1 MPQPASPRD
10 LAVYRVG
17 QFKIMR
23 PLLALLLCSTL
34 LHPQTPPR
42 PIAGF
47 LPDSA
52 QRELDLEAKF
62 DQTLDRQNFQQWL
75 KRLSAKPHHVGSPGS
90 KATAEFIAAQFK
102 SWGYETSIE
111 TFYPLFPTP
120 KTRLLEMVAPTRF
133 TAKIEEP
140 PIEGDETSGIKDGN
154 LPVYHA
160 YSTDGDVTA
169 DLVYVNY
176 GLPDDYRKLKELGID
191 VKGKIVL
198 ARYGASWRG
207 IKPKVAAEN
216 GAIGCLIY
224 SDPHDDGYFQGDVY
238 PKGPYRPAQGAQRGS
253 VMDMPVYP
261 GDPLTPFKGATDPN
275 RAPDP
280 KQAPTV
286 TRIPVMPISYGDAE
300 PLLRALNG
308 PVAPTDWRGALP
320 LTYHIGPGPAK
331 VHLKLEFNWKLAP
344 TYNVV
349 AKMTGA
355 TKPGQWVLRGNHHD
369 GWNFGAA
376 DPLSGMISVMEEAR
390 VISELAK
397 TGWRPAR
404 TLIFL
409 AWDGEEPALLGS
421 TEWAEQ
427 HAEEL
432 QRHAVAY
439 VNSDGTSRGFLRV
452 SGASSLELF
461 STQAARDL
469 TDPQTHVSVL
479 DRYAASRKVAGREA
493 EFRLEPLGSGSDYTV
508 FQHHL
513 GIPSLNIGFG
523 GEGGGGVY
531 HSNYDSYDHYVRF
544 TDPDFQYV
552 TATAQLGGRM
562 MLRLAN
568 ADWLPFRA
576 DATSRAIRGWTTEVV
591 KLAGDL
597 RAQTSKKNELIRS
610 GALKLVADPTKT
622 YIVPQPE
629 DEVPF
634 LNFAPLQNAVAQL
647 EQAAAAFTKLDPAKL
662 SPAKR
667 QSLEDAMKV
676 AEQKFLQSDGLPRR
690 PWFRHVLHAP
700 GFYTGYGVKTLPGVR
715 EAIEQRLWK
724 EAEAQIG
731 FTANALTAYADW
743 LSSATAKAAS
753 E

>member
-1 MPQPASPRD
+1 MGECR
-10 LAVYRVG
+10 
-17 QFKIMR
+17 IMR
-23 PLLALLLCSTL
+23 PTLAVLLCSL
-34 LHPQTPPR
+34 LLPAQPLPR
-42 PIAGF
+42 PLTGF

-52 QRELDLEAKF
+52 KRELELEAKF
-62 DQTLDRQNFQQWL
+62 DQAMNRQNFQQWM
-75 KRLSAKPHHVGSPGS
+75 KRMSAKPHHVGSPGS
-90 KATAEFIAAQFK
+90 KATAEFMAAQFK

-120 KTRLLEMVAPTRF
+120 KSRLLEMVAPTRF
-133 TAKIEEP
+133 TAKLEEP
-140 PIEGDETSGIKDGN
+140 AVEGDETSGIKEGN

-160 YSTDGDVTA
+160 YSTDGDVTGE
-169 DLVYVNY
+169 LVYVNY
-176 GLPDDYRKLKELGID
+176 GLPDDYRRLKEMGID

-238 PKGPYRPAQGAQRGS
+238 PKGAYRPAQGAQRGS

-261 GDPLTPFKGATDPN
+261 GDPLTPFKPALDAN

-286 TRIPVMPISYGDAE
+286 TKIPVMPISYGDAE
-300 PLLRALNG
+300 PLLRALTG
-308 PVAPTDWRGALP
+308 PVAPADWRGALP
-320 LTYHIGPGPAK
+320 LTYHLGPGPAK
-331 VHLKLEFNWKLAP
+331 VHLKLEFDWKLAP

-349 AKMTGA
+349 AKMAGA
-355 TKPGQWVLRGNHHD
+355 EKPDQWVLRGNHHD

-376 DPLSGMISVMEEAR
+376 DPLSGMIAVMEEAR
-390 VISELAK
+390 IIGELAK

-421 TEWAEQ
+421 TEWAEA

-439 VNSDGTSRGFLRV
+439 INSDGTSRGFLRV

-469 TDPQTHVSVL
+469 TDPQTRVPVL
-479 DRYAASRKVAGREA
+479 DRYVASRKAAGREA

-552 TATAQLGGRM
+552 AATAQLGGRM
-562 MLRLAN
+562 MLRMAN
-568 ADWLPFRA
+568 ADWLPFRGE
-576 DATSRAIRGWTTEVV
+576 ATLRSIRGWTNEVV
-591 KLAGDL
+591 KLAADM
-597 RAQTSKKNELIRS
+597 RTQTAQRNDLIRS
-610 GALKLVADPTKT
+610 GALKLAADPRKT
-622 YIVPQPE
+622 YVTPEPE

-634 LNFAPLQNAVAQL
+634 LNFAPLQNALKQL
-647 EQAAAAFTKLDPAKL
+647 EQAAAEVSKVDPAKL
-662 SPAKR
+662 TAAKR
-667 QSLEDAMKV
+667 AAWESALRV
-676 AEQKFLQSDGLPRR
+676 AEQKFLQSEGLPRR

-715 EAIEQRLWK
+715 EAIEQRYWK
-724 EAEAQIG
+724 EAETQIRLTG
-731 FTANALTAYADW
+731 TALTAYADW
-743 LSSATAKAAS
+743 LSSAAANAS
-753 E
+753 VE